1 MTAPLFQP
9 SGLGSTNPF
18 TVNSE
23 DTYNANSLDTG
34 FDTFAAS
41 SGPAPSGGGSG
52 APATNYYGAAP
63 ATSHFATTTDFVESA
78 PTYSVSSSSSS
89 TGFGSST
96 SGSGPAP
103 PSVYDY
109 PPAQGED
116 RSSSIM
122 QFLRELLLD

>member
-1 MTAPLFQP
+1 MNNSVNDLFMTAPLFQP

-78 PTYSVSSSSSS
+78 PTYR
-89 TGFGSST
+89 
-96 SGSGPAP
+96 
-103 PSVYDY
+103 
-109 PPAQGED
+109 D
-116 RSSSIM
+116 RLKGLYVVARN
-122 QFLRELLLD
+122 FFLLLLNFSALPCLAVA